1 MFETLFTDPRTI
13 GRHQSG
19 PMSGER
25 LRYLEHLKA
34 QGTRRGTL
42 RITARV
48 LYRATLHMGL
58 RESGPIQLKAIAK
71 ASEQWAFRN
80 APPERWRGPGG
91 AGPQKLYYRTISRW
105 LRFLGRLEEPA
116 PKPSPHR
123 AEVEAFMTYMQEERG
138 LAPETLKTRRWHL
151 GRFFAQCEG
160 IALRRL
166 SLSDVEQFLISLGK
180 KGWTRVAIR
189 SMCSSLR
196 SFFLYAEM
204 RHWTRPGVGAGIRKP
219 RIYREEYL
227 PQGPSWSHVE
237 KLLERTNTK
246 RPSDI
251 RDRAILM
258 LLAIYGLRRS
268 EVHRLRL
275 EDLDWERRLLLVR
288 QSKQGRARV
297 YPLIVSVAE
306 AIARYLREVRP
317 RSTHREVFLI
327 LRAPYTPIV
336 PGSLYMVVAS
346 KLRHLGI
353 SLPHM
358 GPHTLR
364 HACATRLIGQG
375 FTLTEVGGHLGH
387 QTRDVTRI
395 YAKVDVAGLRE
406 AGTLD
411 LGGLL

>member
-1 MFETLFTDPRTI
+1 MKFSQRRETSCSRLYSPIRERSDVI
-13 GRHQSG
+13 KAVLCQASG
-19 PMSGER
+19 

-166 SLSDVEQFLISLGK
+166 SLSDVERFLISLGK

-196 SFFLYAEM
+196 SFFLYAES

-219 RIYREEYL
+219 RLYREEYL

-237 KLLERTNTK
+237 NVKGGVNVW
-246 RPSDI
+246 S
-251 RDRAILM
+251 A
-258 LLAIYGLRRS
+258 A
-268 EVHRLRL
+268 
-275 EDLDWERRLLLVR
+275 
-288 QSKQGRARV
+288 
-297 YPLIVSVAE
+297 
-306 AIARYLREVRP
+306 
-317 RSTHREVFLI
+317 FLQ
-327 LRAPYTPIV
+327 AKV
-336 PGSLYMVVAS
+336 
-346 KLRHLGI
+346 
-353 SLPHM
+353 
-358 GPHTLR
+358 
-364 HACATRLIGQG
+364 
-375 FTLTEVGGHLGH
+375 EVGRL
-387 QTRDVTRI
+387 VC
-395 YAKVDVAGLRE
+395 ANVFGLCWSVV
-406 AGTLD
+406 GS
-411 LGGLL
+411 GP

>member
-1 MFETLFTDPRTI
+1 MFEALFTHPQTI
-13 GRHQSG
+13 TRHQSG
-19 PMSGER
+19 PMAEER

-42 RITARV
+42 RNTARV
-48 LYRATLHMGL
+48 LYRATVHMELG
-58 RESGPIQLKAIAK
+58 ESGPVELKAIAK
-71 ASEQWAFRN
+71 AAEQWASRKV
-80 APPERWRGPGG
+80 PPGRWRGPGG

-105 LRFLGRLEEPA
+105 MRFLGRLQEPA
-116 PKPSPHR
+116 SKPSPHNT
-123 AEVEAFMTYMQEERG
+123 EVEAFMTYMQEERG
-138 LAPETLKTRRWHL
+138 LASETLKTRRWHL
-151 GRFFAQCEG
+151 GRFFAQCQG

-166 SLSDVEQFLISLGK
+166 SLTDVEQFLISLGK

-196 SFFLYAEM
+196 SFFLYAE
-204 RHWTRPGVGAGIRKP
+204 RRQWTRPGVGAGIRKP
-219 RIYREEYL
+219 RLYREEYL

-237 KLLERTNTK
+237 KLLDLTNTE

-268 EVHRLRL
+268 EVRRLRL
-275 EDLDWERRLLLVR
+275 EDLDWERRLLFVR

-306 AIARYLREVRP
+306 AIARYVREVRP
-317 RSTHREVFLI
+317 RSTYREVFLI
-327 LRAPYTPIV
+327 LRAPYTPM
-336 PGSLYMVVAS
+336 GSDSIYAVVAA
-346 KLRHLGI
+346 KLHYLGI

-375 FTLTEVGGHLGH
+375 FRLTEVGGHLGH
-387 QTRDVTRI
+387 QTHDVTRI

-406 AGTLD
+406 AGNLD